1 MTLSRR
7 EFLVAG
13 AALSAAGRVLGDA
26 GTDRSSTRA
35 DVVVIGAGLSGLAAA
50 IALQDVD
57 VGVTVLEAR
66 QRVGG
71 KVLTFRD
78 VPGLPEAGGQSMG
91 AGYGRVLNAARR
103 FGVGLVDVLPQV
115 MKFGTVECVLDGRV
129 VSRQDWP
136 SSPRNP
142 FPESQRTLMPWEFV
156 PAITER
162 ANPIREVDTWYQP
175 GNIAHDVSMH
185 QFLKGQGATDAMIEL
200 AYDAN
205 ASYGTSAHDV
215 SALQILFASAWA
227 RVQRQIQPLA
237 MYVAE
242 GGNQR
247 IPEAMAAALKST
259 VRLGSVVTAIESGDS
274 GVLVHCADGSRHRAR
289 AAICALPF
297 SIARQL
303 RFDPVLSGVQGEAI
317 RTLPHQDIV
326 QFALVSRTP
335 FWKQDGLSPMMWSD
349 GLLARTFA
357 VRDATGEVLSIQVTA
372 YGNKARQ
379 LDRLGRE
386 AACQRVIAEFEAARP
401 AARGQLR
408 VAGYHSWGMDPFAAG
423 DWAVFQPGTVTRFL
437 PAMSRPHG
445 RIHFCGEQ
453 TALANRGME
462 GAMESGERA
471 ALEVLDY
478 L

>member
-1 MTLSRR
+1 
-7 EFLVAG
+7 
-13 AALSAAGRVLGDA
+13 
-26 GTDRSSTRA
+26 
-35 DVVVIGAGLSGLAAA
+35 
-50 IALQDVD
+50 
-57 VGVTVLEAR
+57 
-66 QRVGG
+66 
-71 KVLTFRD
+71 
-78 VPGLPEAGGQSMG
+78 MG

-103 FGVGLVDVLPQV
+103 FGIELVDVLPQL
-115 MKFGTVECVLDGRV
+115 MKFGTVECVLDGRI

-136 SSPRNP
+136 ASPRNP
-142 FPESQRTLMPWEFV
+142 FPASQRSLMPWEYV
-156 PAITER
+156 PAVTER
-162 ANPIREVDTWYQP
+162 ANPIKEVDTWYEA
-175 GNIAHDVSMH
+175 GNAAHDVSMH
-185 QFLKGQGATDAMIEL
+185 QFLKAQGATDAMIEL
-200 AYDAN
+200 AYDTN

-215 SALQILFASAWA
+215 SALQIFFAGAWG
-227 RVQRQIQPLA
+227 RVQRQIKPLA
-237 MYVAE
+237 MYVAA

-247 IPEAMAAALKST
+247 IPEAMAAGLKNP
-259 VRLGSVVTAIESGDS
+259 VRLGSVVTGIASTDS
-274 GVLVHCADGSRHRAR
+274 GVTVRCADGSTHRAR

-297 SIARQL
+297 SITRQV
-303 RFDPVLSGVQGEAI
+303 RFDPVLTGVQAEAI

-326 QFALVSRTP
+326 QFALLSRTP
-335 FWKQDGLSPMMWSD
+335 FWNQDGLSPMMWSD

-357 VRDATGEVLSIQVTA
+357 VRDAAGEVVSIQVTA
-372 YGNKARQ
+372 YGDKARQ

-386 AACQRVIAEFEAARP
+386 AAAQRVIAEFEAARP

-445 RIHFCGEQ
+445 RVHFCGEQ

-471 ALEVLDY
+471 ALEALDY